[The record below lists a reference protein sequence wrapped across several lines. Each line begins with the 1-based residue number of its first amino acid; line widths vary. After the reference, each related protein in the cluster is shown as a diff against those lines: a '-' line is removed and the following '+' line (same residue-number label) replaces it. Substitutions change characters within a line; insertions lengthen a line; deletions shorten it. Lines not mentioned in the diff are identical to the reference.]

1 MKRLI
6 CALLLLSILLSGC
19 GAKQPERKQYT
30 ATFLDVFDTVTS
42 ITGKADS
49 EAAFRETTQAIYDEL
64 LEYHQLFDI
73 YNDYEGIHN
82 LKTVNDNAG
91 IAPVKVDQRILAL
104 LQDCKTYYELSGG
117 LVNPAMGSVLQLWHV
132 ARNDGINDPANA
144 YLPQE
149 EALLQAAQRNYES
162 GMVEYAERSIAN
174 YLQQMNADFPFTL
187 LIGLELANIGG
198 CSLPTEGDEPFLYI
212 GIDRA
217 LSRQWLDIFA
227 PHELL
232 HLVRNRR
239 TKPACPETVLSRAV
253 EEGLASYA
261 SLWVHNLP
269 WNAANVARTLN
280 VSEAQAQ
287 NLLRSTDMLLQRLR
301 SDGGKP
307 ISSETMQA
315 YFTDFMPETELPV
328 IGYYL
333 GLHLTHEAVA
343 HGADFSQLIGL
354 PAEELAAAWL

>member
-1 MKRLI
+1 MKTVHMLGDYE
-6 CALLLLSILLSGC
+6 ALCREAQLRGKFEAYKNYTQKYPSFFGGVLKYLYC
-19 GAKQPERKQYT
+19 QPLENLRP
-30 ATFLDVFDTVTS
+30 
-42 ITGKADS
+42 II
-49 EAAFRETTQAIYDEL
+49 EAADFT
-64 LEYHQLFDI
+64 
-73 YNDYEGIHN
+73 
-82 LKTVNDNAG
+82 
-91 IAPVKVDQRILAL
+91 
-104 LQDCKTYYELSGG
+104 
-117 LVNPAMGSVLQLWHV
+117 
-132 ARNDGINDPANA
+132 
-144 YLPQE
+144 
-149 EALLQAAQRNYES
+149 ALLQAAQRNYES

>member
-1 MKRLI
+1 HMLGDYE
-6 CALLLLSILLSGC
+6 ALCREAQLRGKFEAYKNYTQKYPSFFGGVLKYLYC
-19 GAKQPERKQYT
+19 QPLENLRP
-30 ATFLDVFDTVTS
+30 
-42 ITGKADS
+42 II
-49 EAAFRETTQAIYDEL
+49 EAADFT
-64 LEYHQLFDI
+64 
-73 YNDYEGIHN
+73 
-82 LKTVNDNAG
+82 
-91 IAPVKVDQRILAL
+91 
-104 LQDCKTYYELSGG
+104 
-117 LVNPAMGSVLQLWHV
+117 
-132 ARNDGINDPANA
+132 
-144 YLPQE
+144 
-149 EALLQAAQRNYES
+149 ALLQAAQRNYES

-174 YLQQMNADFPFTL
+174 YLQQMSADFPFTL

-261 SLWVHNLP
+261 SLWVHHLP
-269 WNAANVARTLN
+269 WNAANIARTLN

-307 ISSETMQA
+307 ISPETMQA

-343 HGADFSQLIGL
+343 RGADFSQLIIL